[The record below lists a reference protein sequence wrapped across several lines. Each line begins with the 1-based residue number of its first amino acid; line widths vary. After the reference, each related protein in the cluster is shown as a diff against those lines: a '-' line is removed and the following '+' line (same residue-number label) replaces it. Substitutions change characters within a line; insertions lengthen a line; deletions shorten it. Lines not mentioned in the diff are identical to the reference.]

1 VLLAAVLLPVLVPR
15 VPAASVAA
23 QSPAPSDFI
32 PLSATIER
40 PSFAPE
46 LISRPAQTVL
56 AAPGVSVDQLAA
68 QYHVDVAALRWANDL
83 GWGVSPATGSAV
95 LLPPGPG
102 ALVRLQGEERPSGF
116 AHRLGIDPRTVLDY
130 NHLVSDAPLPAGTYL
145 QVPVGAAP
153 NGALNSEVFVP
164 TSPGV
169 PAAIP
174 DPSTGSDGFAYGQ
187 CTWYVASK
195 RDLSRWGGNA
205 RDWWWN
211 AKRFRPEG
219 HVPVAGAI
227 LVENVGWWGHVAYVE
242 HVNVD
247 GSFVIS
253 EMNWYENGGGW
264 GRVDHRVL
272 PAGDPGILGF
282 IY

>member
-1 VLLAAVLLPVLVPR
+1 MLAPR

-23 QSPAPSDFI
+23 DVPTTADFV

-46 LISRPAQTVL
+46 LVSRPAQTVT
-56 AAPGVSVDQLAA
+56 ATAGVTVDQLAA
-68 QYHVDVAALRWANDL
+68 EYHVDVSALRWANNL
-83 GWGVSPATGSAV
+83 GWGESPAAGTPV
-95 LLPPGPG
+95 LLPPGLG
-102 ALVRLQGEERPSGF
+102 ALVRLEGDERPSDF
-116 AHRLGIDPRTVLDY
+116 ARRLGIDPRIILDY

-145 QVPVGAAP
+145 QVPVGDAP
-153 NGALNSEVFVP
+153 DGALNSQVFVP
-164 TSPGV
+164 ATPGV

-187 CTWYVASK
+187 CTWYVAS
-195 RDLSRWGGNA
+195 RRNLSRWGGNA
-205 RDWWWN
+205 RDWWWA
-211 AKRFRPEG
+211 AKPFRPEG
-219 HVPVAGAI
+219 RVPVEGAI

-253 EMNWYENGGGW
+253 EMNWYGDGGGW
-264 GRVDHRVL
+264 GRVDHRLVD
-272 PAGDPGILGF
+272 ANDPGILGF